1 VRDFIAKLAP
11 AVACTLL
18 EVIDGAELKPG
29 TVHVA
34 CDPANHV
41 VVEKGTPPR
50 LRLMARDA
58 VGGVRP
64 SAELLFGSLARAET
78 PALGVILSGKGAD
91 GARGL
96 AMLKTSGATTM
107 VQDPA
112 GAGAGEAP
120 QAAIAAG
127 GAGETLATGALGQ
140 RIVAACNFL

>member
-1 VRDFIAKLAP
+1 
-11 AVACTLL
+11 
-18 EVIDGAELKPG
+18 
-29 TVHVA
+29 
-34 CDPANHV
+34 
-41 VVEKGTPPR
+41 
-50 LRLMARDA
+50 MARDP

-112 GAGAGEAP
+112 SAGAGEAP

-127 GAGETLATGALGQ
+127 GAGETLPTGELGT
-140 RIVAACNFL
+140 RIVAACNFF